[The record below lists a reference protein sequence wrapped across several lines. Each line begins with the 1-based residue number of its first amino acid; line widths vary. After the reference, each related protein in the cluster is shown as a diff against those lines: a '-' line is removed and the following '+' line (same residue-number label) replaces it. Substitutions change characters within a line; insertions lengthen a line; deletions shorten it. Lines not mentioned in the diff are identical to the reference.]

1 MRGNAQFPPYRNRAW
16 GVIIGF
22 CLIETQHGRPLWSFS
37 WRAQLFIETPDF
49 VADPQIF
56 FGDNKFSLRLT
67 DFLGGPPDLHCRP
80 PDFHKRPQIFLGDR
94 PQIFIGDLKI
104 LIGALHILIPNLFI
118 GDPIVLLETPKF
130 SLETPEF
137 RWRLTD
143 FHWRP
148 QILDGD
154 PRF

>member
-1 MRGNAQFPPYRNRAW
+1 MVWFCLYRNRAW
-16 GVIIGF
+16 GVMVGF
-22 CLIETQHGRPLWSFS
+22 CHIETLHGWPLWPFR
-37 WRAQLFIETPDF
+37 WRAPTFYWDPDF
-49 VADPQIF
+49 VADPQSF
-56 FGDNKFSLRLT
+56 FGDNKFSLRLI
-67 DFLGGPPDLHCRP
+67 DFLWGPPDLHCKP

-104 LIGALHILIPNLFI
+104 LIGALHILVKDPNLFI
-118 GDPIVLLETPKF
+118 VDPIVLLETPKF
-130 SLETPEF
+130 SLETQEF